1 MELASIALIIAG
13 SFTGAIISWIIAVR
27 VKENNSKEFES
38 ELIEARA
45 MLKAKE
51 TAFEQS
57 KNQMMDSY
65 RLVAKEAFKSAVKE
79 ADEEKESSFTGA
91 TEKLQQDLLV
101 FTQDIQ
107 RFERETIKRD
117 VALKSEIQQ
126 VTNLGIQLSEDTKS
140 LTNALK
146 ADSQAQGAWGELVLE
161 NLLQSMGFVEK
172 RDYVKQLSETSP
184 DGKRKRTDFIIN
196 LPDDRRVIIDSN
208 VSLKAWDRFVNA
220 ENELEAEKA
229 MKDHCDSIATH
240 AKNLAEKRYQDME
253 SVNSVE
259 FVLMFVPLESAFGA
273 AMRQNPELYM
283 DLAGNIN
290 VKVVT
295 GATIVTALLL
305 IKDIWKRENRTR
317 NQIEL
322 INRAGA
328 LHDKV
333 VLFLESFEEVGF
345 EINQA
350 RNAFE
355 TARTRLISG
364 DGNVIRQTEMLRE
377 LGAKTKKELR
387 EKSGV
392 RKLAEEANEER

>member
-1 MELASIALIIAG
+1 MASIVLIIAG

-27 VKENNSKEFES
+27 VKENHSKGFES
-38 ELIEARA
+38 ELIEAKA
-45 MLKAKE
+45 LLKAKE

-65 RLVAKEAFKSAVKE
+65 MLVAKEAFKSAVKE
-79 ADEEKESSFTGA
+79 ADEEKEASFTGA
-91 TEKLQQDLLV
+91 TEKLQQDLLK
-101 FTQDIQ
+101 FTEEIQ
-107 RFERETIKRD
+107 RFERESIERNT
-117 VALKSEIQQ
+117 ALKSEIQQ
-126 VTNLGIQLSEDTKS
+126 VTTLGIQLSEDTKS

-172 RDYVKQLSETSP
+172 RDYVKQLSETST

-196 LPDDRRVIIDSN
+196 LPDNRQVIIDSK

-220 ENELEAEKA
+220 ENEEAAENA
-229 MKDHCDSIATH
+229 MKDHCESIAKH
-240 AKNLAEKRYQDME
+240 AKKLAAIRYQDME

-273 AMRQNPELYM
+273 AMRQSPELYM
-283 DLAGNIN
+283 DLAGNVN

-305 IKDIWKRENRTR
+305 IKEIWKRENQTR

-322 INRAGA
+322 VNRAGA

-392 RKLAEEANEER
+392 RKLAEEANEGR